1 LRLLYSLLLYFLI
14 PYVIVRL
21 IYRGFSNHG
30 YWHRWHERFGFVSY
44 RQDKP
49 VIWVHA
55 VSVGETRAAAPLINE
70 LIKRYPDHRVWVTTM
85 TPTGSDQVQSLF
97 GDRVEHSYVPYDLPF
112 SVSLFLNRIKPATV
126 LIMETELWPNIYH
139 GCFKRGIPVC
149 LANVRISASSFK
161 GYQMVQGLTKNTL
174 AKVSR
179 FAVQSDADAARI
191 MLLGASQEHLQVT
204 GNIKFDLQV
213 PASVVEAGSLLRQ
226 RWGKDRSIL
235 LAASTHE
242 GEETIIL
249 SSFKRLKKIFP
260 ELLLVLVPRHPE
272 RFSQVARLVDKK
284 GFQSEARSSGE
295 SSLPANVDI
304 LVGDTMGEL
313 QLFFAAADIAI
324 ICGSFVPVGGHNLL
338 EAAAV
343 GAPSVFGPY
352 MENFIEI
359 SEISLDRGAGFQAV
373 QIEYLDEVLE
383 GLLKDPNKRYE
394 AGEAAKKMIAENRG
408 ALERT
413 LEYFSEKLPALPI
426 TLSN

>member
-1 LRLLYSLLLYFLI
+1 MRQIYSFILYLLI

-21 IYRGFSNHG
+21 FYRGFSNRG
-30 YWHRWHERFGFVSY
+30 YWFRWHERFGFVSY
-44 RQDKP
+44 KKSKP

-70 LIKRYPDHRVWVTTM
+70 LIKRYPDHCIWVTTM
-85 TPTGSDQVQSLF
+85 TPTGSDQVKSLF

-112 SVSLFLNRIKPATV
+112 SVSLFLNRINPTTV

-139 GCFKRGIPVC
+139 ACFKRGIPVC

-161 GYQMVQGLTKNTL
+161 GYQMVKSLTKNTL

-179 FAVQSDADAARI
+179 FAVQTNADAARI
-191 MLLGASQEHLQVT
+191 KLLGASQEKLQVT

-295 SSLPANVDI
+295 ASLPANVDI
-304 LVGDTMGEL
+304 LIGDTMGEL

-343 GAPSVFGPY
+343 GVPSVFGPY

-413 LEYFSEKLPALPI
+413 LEYFSEKLPALP
-426 TLSN
+426 TPSSN